1 MIILA
6 QMTPAEFCEST
17 ASIWGI
23 IGWLVM
29 ILKIVIPLLLIIF
42 GMLDLGKAVIASDDK
57 AINKAVTTLLHRF
70 IAGVIVFFVPTLV
83 IALFNAF
90 TGINA
95 SSTGSYGKC
104 VRCVLDVNTESAKR
118 VEDAKGNLVQ
128 GSDIG
133 CKSANLIGDN

>member
-1 MIILA
+1 MIFMLDK
-6 QMTPAEFCEST
+6 MTPDEFCAQT

-23 IGWLVM
+23 VGWLVM

-95 SSTGSYGKC
+95 SANGNYGRCVKC
-104 VRCVLDVNTESAKR
+104 VLNVNGQP
-118 VEDAKGNLVQ
+118 EDY
-128 GSDIG
+128 
-133 CKSANLIGDN
+133 CKSENLIGDN